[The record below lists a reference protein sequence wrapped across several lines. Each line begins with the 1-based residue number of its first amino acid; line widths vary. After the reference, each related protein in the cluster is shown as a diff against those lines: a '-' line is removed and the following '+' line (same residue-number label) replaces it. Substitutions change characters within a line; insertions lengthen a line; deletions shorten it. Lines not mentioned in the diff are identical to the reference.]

1 VTITGERIAQM
12 KIFKYIMV
20 VILGLCLTGQL
31 CWADK
36 RYVTDSFKITLRTGP
51 SVQNK
56 IVIMLESGEPL
67 EVIETKND
75 WSHVKVLRRQGESS
89 EGWVMSR
96 YLIARE
102 PWQVQTGNLG
112 QKNVQLKERLA
123 RIEKE
128 WRETGS
134 RGKEAADG
142 LKQTSYKLNVLQR
155 KYDELKSGSANYV
168 QLKEDYDSTTAS
180 LKSSQNNVESLKSEN
195 EILKASQKN
204 KWLGIGAL
212 ILLCGL
218 LIGISMGRLQKKQK
232 QNILY

>member
-1 VTITGERIAQM
+1 M
-12 KIFKYIMV
+12 KLFKYIIV
-20 VILGLCLTGQL
+20 VILGLCLTGHL

-67 EVIETKND
+67 EVLETKDD
-75 WSHVKVLRRQGESS
+75 WSHVNVLRRQGESS

-96 YLIARE
+96 YLVVRE
-102 PWQVQTGNLG
+102 PWQVQAGNLR
-112 QKNVQLKERLA
+112 QETVQLKGRLA

-168 QLKEDYDSTTAS
+168 QLKENYDSTAAA
-180 LKSSQNNVESLKSEN
+180 LKSSQNNVERLITEN

-204 KWLGIGAL
+204 KWLGVGAL

-218 LIGISMGRLQKKQK
+218 LIGISMGKFQKKQK

>member
-1 VTITGERIAQM
+1 M
-12 KIFKYIMV
+12 KIIKYIIF

-36 RYVTDSFKITLRTGP
+36 RYVTDSFKITLRSGP

-56 IVIMLESGEPL
+56 IIIMLQSGEPL
-67 EVIETKND
+67 EVLETKDD
-75 WSHVKVLRRQGESS
+75 WSHVNVLQRQGETS

-96 YLIARE
+96 YLITRE
-102 PWQVQTGNLG
+102 PWQVQAENLR
-112 QKNVQLKERLA
+112 QETAQLKERLA

-142 LKQTSYKLNVLQR
+142 LKQTTYKLNALQR

-168 QLKEDYDSTTAS
+168 QLKEDFESTAAA
-180 LKSSQNNVESLKSEN
+180 LQSSQNNVDRLMKEN
-195 EILKASQKN
+195 EVLRESQKN
-204 KWLGIGAL
+204 KWLGMGAL
-212 ILLCGL
+212 ILLGGL
-218 LIGISMGRLQKKQK
+218 LVGISMGKFQKKQK